1 MVPECRKAVAI
12 LSNIPPSKRL
22 REGPQSGA
30 LPTGMQ
36 SAQKHTDPP
45 KGRNFDRGRLPP
57 PPVCGPPAPHR
68 GTESALLPSY
78 LTQISPVLFFT
89 HPKTKSRLFTTDGQA
104 ALVNTRK
111 NACYHGRASR
121 ACYHGRPGEQSRS
134 GTTHTQKPPADARVT
149 LSPVTLRLTLQLANP
164 HAKGRRAGAGLGER
178 SDDPPAPVG

>member
-1 MVPECRKAVAI
+1 MVPECRKAAAI
-12 LSNIPPSKRL
+12 ILNIPPSKRL

-78 LTQISPVLFFT
+78 LTQISLVLFFT
-89 HPKTKSRLFTTDGQA
+89 HPKTKSRLFTTDGQV
-104 ALVNTRK
+104 ALVTT
-111 NACYHGRASR
+111 AGGAIALGYHPHPKTT
-121 ACYHGRPGEQSRS
+121 CGRPGNVESRDFTANTAARKPTCKGQESRS
-134 GTTHTQKPPADARVT
+134 RARGAV
-149 LSPVTLRLTLQLANP
+149 
-164 HAKGRRAGAGLGER
+164 RRPSSACRVEARRDKKDELER
-178 SDDPPAPVG
+178 ARSR